1 MDVPAPGS
9 LHEEHQELRHFLA
22 KAAREEAE
30 LGEAAR
36 LVARLLEGHM
46 EKEEKFALPPLQVL
60 PALARGKFKPQ
71 MADLLAQTDWLKAH
85 LSEMISEH
93 HAILAG
99 LERLMAAARAADRFE
114 YVEFAEKLIHHARME
129 EEVLYPAVIVLGE
142 YLKLKLE
149 ATLELNQ

>member
-1 MDVPAPGS
+1 MDAQAPES
-9 LHEEHQELRHFLA
+9 LREEHQELRHFLA
-22 KAAREEAE
+22 KGAHESAE
-30 LGEAAR
+30 LGAAAR

-46 EKEEKFALPPLQVL
+46 EKEEKFALPALQAL
-60 PALARGKFKPQ
+60 PALARGKFRPE
-71 MADLLAQTDWLKAH
+71 MGDLLEQTNWLKTH

-114 YVEFAEKLIHHARME
+114 YVEFAEKLINHARME